1 MEKPYV
7 VGIDIG
13 GQTAKIGIVNAHGEI
28 LAQTVI
34 RSDQHTDADLFIQSL
49 CETIKNLAAANKI
62 EL

>member
-34 RSDQHTDADLFIQSL
+34 RSDQHTDADLFIQSPL
-49 CETIKNLAAANKI
+49 S
-62 EL
+62 